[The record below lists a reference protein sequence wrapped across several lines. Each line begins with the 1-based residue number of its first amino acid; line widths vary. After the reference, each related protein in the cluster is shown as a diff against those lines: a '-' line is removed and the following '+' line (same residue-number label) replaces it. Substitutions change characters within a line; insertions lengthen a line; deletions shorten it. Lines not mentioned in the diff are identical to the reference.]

1 MKVRPEAKP
10 VWKVILS
17 FPLVCLKALF
27 LFPRYLLILPIL
39 LYRKVLSPLKGSGC
53 CRYTPTCSRYAL
65 EAILSWG
72 AVIGLC
78 LSLYRILRCQ
88 PFGRGGYD
96 PVPVPP
102 WKKRSKA
109 PNVGGSDP
117 SVGANPPSVAS
128 DDLLSEEEV

>member
-1 MKVRPEAKP
+1 MKVRLTSTPI
-10 VWKVILS
+10 WKVILR
-17 FPLVCLKALF
+17 FPFVCLKALF
-27 LFPRYLLILPIL
+27 LLPRHLLILPIL
-39 LYRKVLSPLKGSGC
+39 LYRKVFSPLKGSGC

-102 WKKRSKA
+102 WKKRSEG

-128 DDLLSEEEV
+128 DDPLSEEEV